1 MQNGINQSSLLQAHI
16 QQNATG
22 GQNSALGNI
31 MAQNNIVRPV
41 NTAPA
46 NDTFTKE
53 ETPAETNKKKTIA
66 KIALGAAILLSAGVG
81 IIASFRHK
89 GGPIK
94 SFKNLFKKKP
104 ELPKNM
110 EDATAKLKAQFENA
124 AELQKGAD
132 NINNAKDSLVRHF
145 LMKIPGYKK
154 FDTWA
159 SNLYRKTALKTMNKK
174 YQKAFGAIKES
185 DERILDAIKN
195 NTDEGAERLRELIQK
210 RQDILQG
217 FTSEK
222 AIKERM
228 QKLDKSMSRLD
239 EEAWQIVKDFKPK
252 KLKEYIEKYSKNPLA
267 EKKLEAA
274 KNLQNEMT
282 EKFMF
287 GGLDE
292 TEAKELDKLIKAFAK
307 GDETILNG
315 AKKAHKLYK
324 NAYTKEQLD
333 MFEKLRDIN
342 YGCAPNDIL
351 SMLGTTGLLGL
362 YTAQADTKE
371 ERVSVSLTTG
381 IPLLATLG
389 TTLVATNKMVSGAK
403 ALVLGLITG
412 GLSNILGNQINKKYL
427 EAKGMDK
434 SPKTIV
440 TIDDYINTIQDDA
453 KTVLNLENKSRLI

>member
-1 MQNGINQSSLLQAHI
+1 M
-16 QQNATG
+16 AT
-22 GQNSALGNI
+22 
-31 MAQNNIVRPV
+31 
-41 NTAPA
+41 
-46 NDTFTKE
+46 K
-53 ETPAETNKKKTIA
+53 
-66 KIALGAAILLSAGVG
+66 
-81 IIASFRHK
+81 
-89 GGPIK
+89 
-94 SFKNLFKKKP
+94 
-104 ELPKNM
+104 
-110 EDATAKLKAQFENA
+110 
-124 AELQKGAD
+124 

-195 NTDEGAERLRELIQK
+195 NTDEGAERLRELIRK

-307 GDETILNG
+307 GDETILSG

-389 TTLVATNKMVSGAK
+389 TTLIATNKMVSGAK

-427 EAKGMDK
+427 ETKGMDK

-440 TIDDYINTIQDDA
+440 TIDDYINTMQNDA